1 MVVNISA
8 WNNPCIM
15 GVLTK
20 FRLGKYAIMGD
31 IDKMFLLV
39 RNKEEDLDVL
49 QALIQTFYASDNWIL
64 VPFVKIMQSF
74 TLMQNT

>member
-1 MVVNISA
+1 
-8 WNNPCIM
+8 
-15 GVLTK
+15 
-20 FRLGKYAIMGD
+20 MGD